1 MNVSFKD
8 ATLKPRTDWAL
19 WGILG
24 GLLITT
30 AGCYTQLGGLYYEDD
45 PYYEGIAEYKV
56 DNGDSVIVSQYYYE
70 DDYYDDTYYGHPRHS
85 RYRRYFSRFHGYPFH
100 PYDRWN
106 SGLGITGM
114 TRGMDMG
121 IHRLITALAI
131 HPGAI
136 RAVGGMVVAGDGALE
151 ADTAGAMVADM
162 TMAGA
167 MAADTATAVAGAM
180 AADTA
185 TAVAGAMATRTS
197 AATGKAFGTVH
208 GDRLSDEAGSA
219 THRNVAEEVCN

>member
-1 MNVSFKD
+1 M
-8 ATLKPRTDWAL
+8 ATPSILMTDGIPD
-19 WGILG
+19 WGFTSTL
-24 GLLITT
+24 
-30 AGCYTQLGGLYYEDD
+30 A
-45 PYYEGIAEYKV
+45 
-56 DNGDSVIVSQYYYE
+56 
-70 DDYYDDTYYGHPRHS
+70 
-85 RYRRYFSRFHGYPFH
+85 
-100 PYDRWN
+100 
-106 SGLGITGM
+106 ITGM

-136 RAVGGMVVAGDGALE
+136 SAVGGMVVAGDGALE

-180 AADTA
+180 A
-185 TAVAGAMATRTS
+185 TRTS
-197 AATGKAFGTVH
+197 AVTGKAFGTVH